1 MFRWRIT
8 HYPNIGF
15 NSGREHLDNI
25 LFSAYRQFRQRQTN
39 ANALEVEWLWHDHR

>member
-1 MFRWRIT
+1 MT

-15 NSGREHLDNI
+15 NSAREHLDNI

-39 ANALEVEWLWHDHR
+39 VNALEVERLCHDHR

>member
-1 MFRWRIT
+1 MT

-15 NSGREHLDNI
+15 NSASLDNI

-39 ANALEVEWLWHDHR
+39 ANALEVERLWHDHG